1 MNKARNMLHTRHM
14 KFFSPWKILL
24 VGIIVLCMGGIIV
37 STVADISSISYNVMK
52 YANYIAR
59 GFRL

>member
-1 MNKARNMLHTRHM
+1 M